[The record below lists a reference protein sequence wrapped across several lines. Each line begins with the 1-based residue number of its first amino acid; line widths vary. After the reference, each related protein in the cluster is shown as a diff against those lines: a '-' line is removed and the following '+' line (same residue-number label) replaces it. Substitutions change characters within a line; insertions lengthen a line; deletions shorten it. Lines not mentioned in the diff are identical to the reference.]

1 MIPTDDEPA
10 NAKSSTCLNQVSRIR
25 AVIERKGSLE
35 TGSSPVAQPQLNH
48 ASSNLLSGP
57 DRYGLTGGRR
67 QGSIGR
73 VHRKDH
79 PVISVPPGIEP
90 RYIVIKNTLG
100 CGTLDLNES
109 DFVRRDVFD
118 FNVDSLRRAAE
129 LRQSRP
135 TGTRQ
140 DQIYQQFKVLI
151 SEAGNKLNNSVPVS
165 LTR

>member
-1 MIPTDDEPA
+1 M
-10 NAKSSTCLNQVSRIR
+10 
-25 AVIERKGSLE
+25 
-35 TGSSPVAQPQLNH
+35 
-48 ASSNLLSGP
+48 
-57 DRYGLTGGRR
+57 
-67 QGSIGR
+67 
-73 VHRKDH
+73 
-79 PVISVPPGIEP
+79 
-90 RYIVIKNTLG
+90 G

-151 SEAGNKLNNSVPVS
+151 SEAGNKLSNSVLVS